1 MPRTVCV
8 KICENN
14 MAILPRLIHPRT
26 RHKLKP
32 TMEGRTRTQLN
43 VLKRGTYVEEEED
56 VPHPSEFIEDTSAK
70 TKQLEK
76 ELRDALGLVVRLEA
90 VAKRQARDSHLD
102 RQNRRDAVQH
112 CYVLQSRV
120 MTLEDHVTTL
130 EEELWSTRM
139 VQFCGTVNFKDV
151 VSFEEEEEE
160 EPAKEACKLVDG
172 FDVKHLDFE
181 EGLDFEFVFE

>member
-1 MPRTVCV
+1 
-8 KICENN
+8 
-14 MAILPRLIHPRT
+14 
-26 RHKLKP
+26 
-32 TMEGRTRTQLN
+32 
-43 VLKRGTYVEEEED
+43 
-56 VPHPSEFIEDTSAK
+56 
-70 TKQLEK
+70 
-76 ELRDALGLVVRLEA
+76 
-90 VAKRQARDSHLD
+90 LD

-160 EPAKEACKLVDG
+160 EEPAKEACKLVDG

-181 EGLDFEFVFE
+181 EGLDFEFLFE